1 VFFNEQ
7 WVAYNDR
14 VNYLLDADLGVS
26 AHFMHVETTFSFR
39 TRMLDYLWAG
49 MPIVATDGDSFG
61 RLIRSEGLGVVVPE
75 RDSDAMAAALER
87 ALYDEEFVARCR
99 ENVARVREHFTW
111 QRTLEPLV
119 EFCRRPLRAE
129 DVEGERRP
137 RRGKNEHEPA
147 GGSLYRN
154 IVYARAHYR
163 EGGMPL
169 VLNAAKAKL
178 RRFVSR

>member
-1 VFFNEQ
+1 MV
-7 WVAYNDR
+7 YNDR
-14 VNYLLDADLGVS
+14 VNYLMDADLGVS
-26 AHFMHVETTFSFR
+26 AHFLHVETTFSFR

-49 MPIVATDGDSFG
+49 IPIVATDGDSFG

-87 ALYDEEFVARCR
+87 ALYDEDFVAQCR
-99 ENVARVREHFTW
+99 ANVARVREQFTW

-137 RRGKNEHEPA
+137 RRGKNEREPA

-154 IVYARAHYR
+154 IAYARAHYR

-169 VLNAAKAKL
+169 VMSQAKAKL
-178 RRFVSR
+178 QKAFRR